1 MKTILVVDDEKDL
14 RDLLKARFEAS
25 GFKCLTA
32 KDGREAIKTVAKERP
47 DLIIL
52 DLVMPK
58 MDGIQAYKALKADA
72 EHKHIPIIVYTAQPP
87 EIVAKKGEAA
97 FDVVD
102 FVLKPFD
109 SKTLVLAV
117 KKILGGQEQN
127 NLPNR

>member
-1 MKTILVVDDEKDL
+1 MDTILVVDDEKDL
-14 RDLLKARFEAS
+14 RDLLKVRFEYS
-25 GFKCLTA
+25 GFKCVTA
-32 KDGREAIKTVAKERP
+32 KDGREALKIVKEKRP
-47 DLIIL
+47 SLIIM

-58 MDGIQAYKALKADA
+58 MDGIRAYKTLKASA

-87 EIVAKKGEAA
+87 EIIAKKGEIA

-117 KKILGGQEQN
+117 KKILN
-127 NLPNR
+127 DKRK

>member
-1 MKTILVVDDEKDL
+1 MDDEKDL
-14 RDLLKARFEAS
+14 RDLLKARFELS

-32 KDGREAIKTVAKERP
+32 KDGKEAIKIVKKEKP
-47 DLIIL
+47 SLIIM
-52 DLVMPK
+52 DLVMPE

-87 EIVAKKGEAA
+87 EVVVKKGETA

-117 KKILGGQEQN
+117 RKILSKEG
-127 NLPNR
+127 

>member
-1 MKTILVVDDEKDL
+1 MATILIVDDEKDL
-14 RDLLKARFEAS
+14 RTLLKARFELS

-32 KDGREAIKTVAKERP
+32 RDGKEAIKAVKKERP

-52 DLVMPK
+52 DLVMPR
-58 MDGIQAYKALKADA
+58 MDGIQTYKVLKADA

-87 EIVAKKGEAA
+87 EIVLKKGEAA

-117 KKILGGQEQN
+117 KKILSSK
-127 NLPNR
+127 RS